1 MLKKSSPLKHKE
13 QGHLILTEDAHKE
26 AHGGEIPEENNFFK
40 DPTQSVQD
48 QVERNLGEPIVIDED
63 ETIELD
69 PNRNP
74 FSLKHEL
81 EIIEREEQAE
91 AEEEKA
97 VDFVK
102 TQAATDFDNYKEK
115 NKDKLSTVYA
125 EGGKFKNVLD
135 YENTNN
141 IININKELTLDHLR
155 NNKYIWETV
164 WPDVRDQ
171 NAKLIDQKAEEL
183 REKYKIDENSTQK
196 DLDAANNEMM
206 EFQSGFLNDDP
217 RYQNVVKAYTNS
229 LNKQHGIDE
238 NAYMVDKHTW
248 GPVKD
253 LDAYWNLKTG
263 MAGPMTIYKSIRGI
277 GTSLDETGLAG
288 DAMNYQ
294 QRNERYQSNLRQAQE
309 NNWEDDQIGY
319 ENSQGDFKIQ
329 KKGAYPVSAHDYT
342 EKTTWAEHKKKMS
355 KKIRENEER
364 YKVDTIKLLE
374 EQRIDQ
380 AYEAADFDRLMT
392 GDNTMRELSL
402 MVGEQGVNMVGA
414 LLSYGTLPAM
424 QEGASVYSTL
434 MQDAAREKFD
444 LSEDEMPTPDQ
455 LYQTLMDDSIDH
467 DAMMN
472 TAGRT
477 GFAIG
482 QLERIGAGKALN
494 TAALFR
500 KGGGSLLK
508 GQYKRFLRDA
518 MATGKSIGEGGFTEF
533 FTEGA
538 QTAASSIAT
547 GHWSGDEFRQSMGT
561 GAVMGMLLPFG
572 GSVRTRSTTE
582 IKAAYNK
589 VIGKFDKNTVEN
601 ILNSNQKDL
610 DQALKNG
617 NITKEEHNE
626 KSMLITDVRNSNDVV
641 PNNFSLTNKTAAVD
655 LLTKKAQLQREV
667 DKSDPSLSKAK
678 KEQIDEINTQLEEVG
693 TRDQFEKEQEKVER
707 IAGQIFGTNVKA
719 KNITPEE
726 AIGIATERYKSQY
739 NEINEKLKD
748 KNISKEERNNLLED
762 KALIEEQIQDAGS
775 SFGFYDADN
784 RTMFLNKEASVKQGF
799 VTTGSHE
806 FLHAVLQNTLKTNP
820 DIAVDLGNALG
831 RYLEK
836 IDVEQIADSEYA
848 FRVSQYQNAP
858 DNVRGEEMITLL
870 SEAMQRGDIKFNE
883 SVFTDLKDTFRRF
896 LQKIGLKKIEFNTGE
911 DIYNF
916 VKDYNKAVQSG
927 KVGEGIKNLAIKGAA
942 GQLIKPTATQVK
954 DSDIKLSKGSAANVN
969 ELYEN
974 KGVDAAGQ
982 ISMEYQ
988 GMAKAIFNRNLAAA
1002 PSEDIRNNL
1011 ISNKDLIIA
1020 DILYNPG
1027 TETAKARTV
1036 LGLVKDYPAYVK
1048 KQKGKGE
1055 AIAPLSGF
1063 INNMIGQRSKEV
1075 FKPYGVDM
1083 ALTKS
1088 MEQEGIARE
1097 AEGVETTVLPKL
1109 KKQREFMGIKV
1120 HEKLGTG
1127 DARVRGLVDN
1137 YQSIVK
1143 ELSKDMSI
1151 EDVRNMKFKDV
1162 VDLAPE
1168 ITAEIFGIDAAKLT
1182 RDNPKFG
1189 HNLRKDDKKGTNE
1202 QLSAQMLAAK
1212 NAAALK
1218 VVLPKHHT
1226 TKLVKDKKTGKMVER
1241 PHESINVPP
1250 SILQEYYTK
1259 GKRIGNL
1266 TPFYLNEM
1274 ADSDFLEPLG
1284 IINKRSFRNDRR
1296 KSQQRLLNLAQLAGK
1311 TMTYQ
1316 AIKEQKLDEGY
1327 SLNDLQTISDG
1338 ANPLAFSKNI
1348 GKIKDPEEKATLY
1361 TKLSEIYPT
1370 YINHGKSVESA
1381 FNVLFPDMFGVNRR
1395 GLIKDFENYIQTYEQ
1410 AEQIAKE
1417 VGIPIEKTIEEYITQ
1432 ETQEVD
1438 LAANMRELIGLGKG
1452 SIDFKNKE
1460 QLESVRNS
1468 IVQIA
1473 HKLGWEKAQRFLPFL
1488 YASGKI
1494 GGTKL
1499 AHVPGVGLVEDAMF
1513 DVGVRG
1519 RKKYKE
1525 TESLRYGLFKGVTDF
1540 NEFVLSGLDG
1550 WTKDSKSGILPDA
1563 KQNVNVD
1570 VSTPALAKVNK
1581 DSANKNKKFLVEL
1594 MDISSDLIAEG
1605 KMNRNDLGMIMM
1617 SLAGDMRTPLAA
1629 AAHVSHTTEGPK
1641 NSKTHVYEH
1650 LLPRKVV
1657 GLYLANYAV
1666 DKTNKTD
1673 VNKLLNQFSVAIIPK
1688 TQDGIVKDAGYKD
1701 SMPKD
1706 WLLGDNLLKRY
1717 FNIKTFGKINLPLT
1731 DVMTGQVD
1739 PKSQSFADAYNTIVK
1754 DSDKSL
1760 KFSKAIRSSRV
1771 VKEPKGITVLDFDD
1785 TLATTESL
1793 VRYVAPDGT
1802 KGTLNAEQ
1810 YASTYQDLQDKGY
1823 TFDFTDFNKVVKGKL
1838 APLFNKAVK
1847 LQGKFGP
1854 KNMFVLT
1861 ARAPESQKAI
1871 YDFLQANG
1879 LNIPLE
1885 NITGLGNSTSE
1896 AKALWMADKVAEGYN
1911 DFYFADDALQNVQAV
1926 KNMLDQFDVKSKI
1939 QQAKLKFS
1947 KDLNTTFNTILEQQ
1961 SGVGREKV
1969 FGRTKAQLRGK
1980 TKGKFK
1986 FFIPYSAEDFNGL
1999 VYAMLP
2005 KGKKGEAAYDFF
2017 KESLLNPYSKAINE
2031 LNMAKQTIGNDYKA
2045 LRKAMPDVRKKL
2057 TKKIPS
2063 LKDYHYADAV
2073 RVKLWDSAGFEVPG
2087 LSNTDKNKLIDIVN
2101 NDERLNTFAETLGL
2115 VSKRPE
2121 GYVQPQEHWLTT
2133 NILGDLSDAVDKVG
2147 RKEFLNEWIENK
2159 NIIFS
2164 PENLNKLEAVYGT
2177 QYREALDD
2185 MLYRME
2191 TGTNRTV
2198 GDNKLVNA
2206 FMNWTN
2212 NSVGAI
2218 MFFNARSAVLQTLS
2232 SVNFINWGDNN
2243 IAKASLA
2250 FANQPQYWK
2259 DFSMIF
2265 NSDMLKQ
2272 RRKGLKTD
2280 VNHAELTESV
2290 GRSKKPAMAALNYLL
2305 QKGFLPTQIAD
2316 SFAIASGG
2324 STFYRNRVKTYI
2336 KQGID
2341 QNVAETRAFQ
2351 DFQQIAEATQQ
2362 SSRPD
2367 FISQQQASAL
2377 GRLILAFQNTPM
2389 QYMRLTKRA
2398 MQDLVKG
2405 RGDAKTHV
2413 SRILYYGAIQNVIFY
2428 GLQTAL
2434 FALAFDDEQ
2443 DDEKRAKEEETK
2455 YSRMMNGMLDTILR
2469 GTGVGGAVVSTIKNV
2484 ILKLGEEQKKGWNRS
2499 ETAPLVEALNLSPP
2513 IGSKARKMVSAQKSW
2528 NYNEDVIKKMD
2539 TFDLDNPIW
2548 DAVGNIV
2555 SFSTNV
2561 PLDRLVKKTKN
2572 IREALNDDN
2581 EAWQRVALALGWNR
2595 WDLGMDRP
2603 EKVQQVKEEI
2613 KQEKKQKKKIKD
2625 KVLNAEK
2632 NRQEEQEKQDK
2643 VNENIKKQEEERKK
2657 GKEVK
2662 CAATNKS
2669 GQRCRNKVVSGKS
2682 YCTIHEKVEQ
2692 NVMGVKSQCK
2702 KIKTNG
2708 KRCKMQTSAKSGYC
2722 YYHD

>member
-1 MLKKSSPLKHKE
+1 
-13 QGHLILTEDAHKE
+13 
-26 AHGGEIPEENNFFK
+26 
-40 DPTQSVQD
+40 
-48 QVERNLGEPIVIDED
+48 
-63 ETIELD
+63 
-69 PNRNP
+69 
-74 FSLKHEL
+74 
-81 EIIEREEQAE
+81 
-91 AEEEKA
+91 
-97 VDFVK
+97 
-102 TQAATDFDNYKEK
+102 
-115 NKDKLSTVYA
+115 
-125 EGGKFKNVLD
+125 
-135 YENTNN
+135 
-141 IININKELTLDHLR
+141 
-155 NNKYIWETV
+155 
-164 WPDVRDQ
+164 
-171 NAKLIDQKAEEL
+171 
-183 REKYKIDENSTQK
+183 
-196 DLDAANNEMM
+196 
-206 EFQSGFLNDDP
+206 
-217 RYQNVVKAYTNS
+217 
-229 LNKQHGIDE
+229 
-238 NAYMVDKHTW
+238 
-248 GPVKD
+248 
-253 LDAYWNLKTG
+253 
-263 MAGPMTIYKSIRGI
+263 
-277 GTSLDETGLAG
+277 
-288 DAMNYQ
+288 
-294 QRNERYQSNLRQAQE
+294 
-309 NNWEDDQIGY
+309 
-319 ENSQGDFKIQ
+319 
-329 KKGAYPVSAHDYT
+329 
-342 EKTTWAEHKKKMS
+342 
-355 KKIRENEER
+355 
-364 YKVDTIKLLE
+364 
-374 EQRIDQ
+374 
-380 AYEAADFDRLMT
+380 
-392 GDNTMRELSL
+392 
-402 MVGEQGVNMVGA
+402 
-414 LLSYGTLPAM
+414 
-424 QEGASVYSTL
+424 
-434 MQDAAREKFD
+434 
-444 LSEDEMPTPDQ
+444 
-455 LYQTLMDDSIDH
+455 
-467 DAMMN
+467 
-472 TAGRT
+472 
-477 GFAIG
+477 
-482 QLERIGAGKALN
+482 
-494 TAALFR
+494 
-500 KGGGSLLK
+500 
-508 GQYKRFLRDA
+508 
-518 MATGKSIGEGGFTEF
+518 
-533 FTEGA
+533 
-538 QTAASSIAT
+538 
-547 GHWSGDEFRQSMGT
+547 
-561 GAVMGMLLPFG
+561 
-572 GSVRTRSTTE
+572 
-582 IKAAYNK
+582 
-589 VIGKFDKNTVEN
+589 
-601 ILNSNQKDL
+601 
-610 DQALKNG
+610 
-617 NITKEEHNE
+617 
-626 KSMLITDVRNSNDVV
+626 
-641 PNNFSLTNKTAAVD
+641 
-655 LLTKKAQLQREV
+655 
-667 DKSDPSLSKAK
+667 
-678 KEQIDEINTQLEEVG
+678 
-693 TRDQFEKEQEKVER
+693 
-707 IAGQIFGTNVKA
+707 
-719 KNITPEE
+719 
-726 AIGIATERYKSQY
+726 
-739 NEINEKLKD
+739 
-748 KNISKEERNNLLED
+748 
-762 KALIEEQIQDAGS
+762 
-775 SFGFYDADN
+775 
-784 RTMFLNKEASVKQGF
+784 
-799 VTTGSHE
+799 
-806 FLHAVLQNTLKTNP
+806 
-820 DIAVDLGNALG
+820 
-831 RYLEK
+831 
-836 IDVEQIADSEYA
+836 
-848 FRVSQYQNAP
+848 
-858 DNVRGEEMITLL
+858 
-870 SEAMQRGDIKFNE
+870 
-883 SVFTDLKDTFRRF
+883 
-896 LQKIGLKKIEFNTGE
+896 
-911 DIYNF
+911 
-916 VKDYNKAVQSG
+916 
-927 KVGEGIKNLAIKGAA
+927 
-942 GQLIKPTATQVK
+942 
-954 DSDIKLSKGSAANVN
+954 
-969 ELYEN
+969 
-974 KGVDAAGQ
+974 
-982 ISMEYQ
+982 
-988 GMAKAIFNRNLAAA
+988 
-1002 PSEDIRNNL
+1002 
-1011 ISNKDLIIA
+1011 
-1020 DILYNPG
+1020 
-1027 TETAKARTV
+1027 
-1036 LGLVKDYPAYVK
+1036 
-1048 KQKGKGE
+1048 
-1055 AIAPLSGF
+1055 
-1063 INNMIGQRSKEV
+1063 
-1075 FKPYGVDM
+1075 
-1083 ALTKS
+1083 
-1088 MEQEGIARE
+1088 
-1097 AEGVETTVLPKL
+1097 
-1109 KKQREFMGIKV
+1109 
-1120 HEKLGTG
+1120 
-1127 DARVRGLVDN
+1127 
-1137 YQSIVK
+1137 
-1143 ELSKDMSI
+1143 
-1151 EDVRNMKFKDV
+1151 
-1162 VDLAPE
+1162 
-1168 ITAEIFGIDAAKLT
+1168 
-1182 RDNPKFG
+1182 
-1189 HNLRKDDKKGTNE
+1189 
-1202 QLSAQMLAAK
+1202 
-1212 NAAALK
+1212 
-1218 VVLPKHHT
+1218 
-1226 TKLVKDKKTGKMVER
+1226 
-1241 PHESINVPP
+1241 
-1250 SILQEYYTK
+1250 
-1259 GKRIGNL
+1259 
-1266 TPFYLNEM
+1266 
-1274 ADSDFLEPLG
+1274 
-1284 IINKRSFRNDRR
+1284 
-1296 KSQQRLLNLAQLAGK
+1296 
-1311 TMTYQ
+1311 
-1316 AIKEQKLDEGY
+1316 
-1327 SLNDLQTISDG
+1327 
-1338 ANPLAFSKNI
+1338 
-1348 GKIKDPEEKATLY
+1348 
-1361 TKLSEIYPT
+1361 
-1370 YINHGKSVESA
+1370 
-1381 FNVLFPDMFGVNRR
+1381 
-1395 GLIKDFENYIQTYEQ
+1395 
-1410 AEQIAKE
+1410 
-1417 VGIPIEKTIEEYITQ
+1417 
-1432 ETQEVD
+1432 
-1438 LAANMRELIGLGKG
+1438 
-1452 SIDFKNKE
+1452 
-1460 QLESVRNS
+1460 
-1468 IVQIA
+1468 
-1473 HKLGWEKAQRFLPFL
+1473 
-1488 YASGKI
+1488 
-1494 GGTKL
+1494 
-1499 AHVPGVGLVEDAMF
+1499 
-1513 DVGVRG
+1513 
-1519 RKKYKE
+1519 
-1525 TESLRYGLFKGVTDF
+1525 
-1540 NEFVLSGLDG
+1540 
-1550 WTKDSKSGILPDA
+1550 
-1563 KQNVNVD
+1563 
-1570 VSTPALAKVNK
+1570 
-1581 DSANKNKKFLVEL
+1581 
-1594 MDISSDLIAEG
+1594 
-1605 KMNRNDLGMIMM
+1605 
-1617 SLAGDMRTPLAA
+1617 
-1629 AAHVSHTTEGPK
+1629 
-1641 NSKTHVYEH
+1641 
-1650 LLPRKVV
+1650 
-1657 GLYLANYAV
+1657 
-1666 DKTNKTD
+1666 
-1673 VNKLLNQFSVAIIPK
+1673 
-1688 TQDGIVKDAGYKD
+1688 
-1701 SMPKD
+1701 
-1706 WLLGDNLLKRY
+1706 
-1717 FNIKTFGKINLPLT
+1717 
-1731 DVMTGQVD
+1731 
-1739 PKSQSFADAYNTIVK
+1739 
-1754 DSDKSL
+1754 
-1760 KFSKAIRSSRV
+1760 
-1771 VKEPKGITVLDFDD
+1771 
-1785 TLATTESL
+1785 
-1793 VRYVAPDGT
+1793 
-1802 KGTLNAEQ
+1802 
-1810 YASTYQDLQDKGY
+1810 
-1823 TFDFTDFNKVVKGKL
+1823 
-1838 APLFNKAVK
+1838 
-1847 LQGKFGP
+1847 
-1854 KNMFVLT
+1854 
-1861 ARAPESQKAI
+1861 
-1871 YDFLQANG
+1871 
-1879 LNIPLE
+1879 
-1885 NITGLGNSTSE
+1885 
-1896 AKALWMADKVAEGYN
+1896 MADKVAEGYN